1 MIVLTADSA
10 SELFTAACQAVLLNG
25 RAASPRDHATTE
37 VIGAHLCLTNPRRRI
52 VHVPPARVINPAF
65 TVAEALWILSGSDDP
80 WIFDYND
87 NLRQYADDGVLRGAY
102 GPRLRRWGGRIDQ
115 LDATIDQLDAVRRQL
130 HADRNSRRAV
140 IQLYDPSRDHRGYRD
155 VPCTLGY
162 RFFIR
167 QGRLAMHT
175 SMRSQDL
182 WLGFPYDIFTTT
194 LIHELMAGWLGVDLG
209 EYHHHVDSLHLY
221 ANNTEAAAACLHGLP
236 GDAELPPVTVSWPDL
251 DTLLQRVISGATA
264 STDGP
269 TWDAFGRTL
278 SSYRSWKAG
287 DRDQARKLAAATPD
301 PLGHA
306 LSSWYDR
313 LAPTVATA
321 TQDARG

>member
-1 MIVLTADSA
+1 MIVLTAGSA

-25 RAASPRDHATTE
+25 RVVCPRDLTTTE
-37 VIGAHLCLTNPRRRI
+37 VIGAHLCLTNPRRRL
-52 VHVPPARVINPAF
+52 VDVPPIRVINPAF
-65 TVAEALWILSGSDDP
+65 AVAEALWILSGSDAP

-87 NLRQYADDGVLRGAY
+87 RLRIYADDGVLRGAY
-102 GPRLRRWGGRIDQ
+102 GPRLRRWDGQ
-115 LDATIDQLDAVRRQL
+115 IDQLDAVRQQL
-130 HADRNSRRAV
+130 LKDRDSRRGV

-167 QGRLAMHT
+167 DGQLIMHT

-194 LIHELMAGWLGVDLG
+194 LIHELMAGWLGVELG

-221 ANNTEAAAACLHGLP
+221 ADNAEAAAASLQGAE
-236 GDAELPPVTVSWPDL
+236 GTAELDPVAVPWPDL
-251 DTLLQRVISGATA
+251 DALLQRAISGNTGPG
-264 STDGP
+264 DGS

-278 SSYRSWKAG
+278 ASYRAWKS
-287 DRDQARKLAAATPD
+287 DERDQARKLAADTPD
-301 PLGHA
+301 PLGTA
-306 LSSWYDR
+306 LSSWYDHLTPR
-313 LAPTVATA
+313 TPGG
-321 TQDARG
+321 RR

>member
-1 MIVLTADSA
+1 MIVLTAGSA

-25 RAASPRDHATTE
+25 RVVCPRDLTTTE
-37 VIGAHLCLTNPRRRI
+37 VIGAHLCLTNPRRRLVDI
-52 VHVPPARVINPAF
+52 PPVRVINPAF
-65 TVAEALWILSGSDDP
+65 AVAEALWILSGSDAP

-87 NLRQYADDGVLRGAY
+87 RLRIYADDGVLRGAY
-102 GPRLRRWGGRIDQ
+102 GPRLRRWDGQ
-115 LDATIDQLDAVRRQL
+115 IDQLDAVRQQL
-130 HADRNSRRAV
+130 IEDRDSRRGV

-167 QGRLAMHT
+167 DGRLIMHT

-194 LIHELMAGWLGVDLG
+194 LIHELMAGWLGVELG

-221 ANNTEAAAACLHGLP
+221 ADNAEAAAASLQGAE
-236 GDAELPPVTVSWPDL
+236 GTAELDPVAVPWPDL
-251 DTLLQRVISGATA
+251 DALLQRVISGNA
-264 STDGP
+264 GP
-269 TWDAFGRTL
+269 ADSSVWDAFGRTL
-278 SSYRSWKAG
+278 ASYRAWKSG
-287 DRDQARKLAAATPD
+287 ERDQARKIAADTPD

-306 LSSWYDR
+306 LATWYDHLTSR
-313 LAPTVATA
+313 TPGG
-321 TQDARG
+321 R

>member
-1 MIVLTADSA
+1 MIVLAAGSA

-25 RAASPRDHATTE
+25 RTACPRALTTTE
-37 VIGAHLCLTNPRRRI
+37 VIGAHLCLTNPRRRF
-52 VHVPPARVINPAF
+52 VDVPPVRVINPAF
-65 TVAEALWILSGSDDP
+65 AVAEALWILSGSDSP

-87 NLRQYADDGVLRGAY
+87 RLRAYADDGVLRGAY
-102 GPRLRRWGGRIDQ
+102 GPRLRRWDGRV
-115 LDATIDQLDAVRRQL
+115 DQLDAVRRQL
-130 HADRNSRRAV
+130 HEDPESRRGV

-167 QGRLAMHT
+167 DGRLIMHT

-194 LIHELMAGWLGVDLG
+194 LTQELMAGWLGVELG

-221 ANNTEAAAACLHGLP
+221 ADNAQAAAASLHGTA
-236 GDAELPPVTVSWPDL
+236 GTAELDPIAASWPDL
-251 DTLLQRVISGATA
+251 DVLLQRVISGNTGPG
-264 STDGP
+264 DGP

-278 SSYRSWKAG
+278 ASYRAWKSG
-287 DRDQARKLAAATPD
+287 ERDQARKLAADTPD
-301 PLGHA
+301 PLGAA
-306 LSSWYDR
+306 LSSWYDH
-313 LAPTVATA
+313 LTSPTVGG
-321 TQDARG
+321 RR

>member
-25 RAASPRDHATTE
+25 RIARPRDLATTE
-37 VIGAHLCLTNPRRRI
+37 VIGAHLCLTNPRRRL
-52 VHVPPARVINPAF
+52 VDVPPVRVINPAF
-65 TVAEALWILSGSDDP
+65 AVAEALWILSGSDSP

-87 NLRQYADDGVLRGAY
+87 RLRNYADDGVLRGAY
-102 GPRLRRWGGRIDQ
+102 GPRLRRWDGRV
-115 LDATIDQLDAVRRQL
+115 DQLDAVRRQL
-130 HADRNSRRAV
+130 HEDPESRRGV
-140 IQLYDPSRDHRGYRD
+140 IQLHDPSRDHRGYRD

-167 QGRLAMHT
+167 DGRLIMHT

-194 LIHELMAGWLGVDLG
+194 LIQELMAGWLGVELG

-221 ANNTEAAAACLHGLP
+221 ADNAQAAAASLHGTA
-236 GDAELPPVTVSWPDL
+236 GTAELDAVAVPWPGL
-251 DTLLQRVISGATA
+251 DVLLQRIIAGNS
-264 STDGP
+264 SPNDGP

-278 SSYRSWKAG
+278 ASYRAWKSG
-287 DRDQARKLAAATPD
+287 EREQARKLVADTPD
-301 PLGHA
+301 PLGGA
-306 LSSWYDR
+306 LSSWYDH
-313 LAPTVATA
+313 LTSTAPGG
-321 TQDARG
+321 RR

>member
-1 MIVLTADSA
+1 MIVLTAGSA

-25 RAASPRDHATTE
+25 RVVCPRDLTTTE
-37 VIGAHLCLTNPRRRI
+37 VVGAHLCLTNPRRRL
-52 VHVPPARVINPAF
+52 VDVPPVRVINPAF
-65 TVAEALWILSGSDDP
+65 AVAEALWILSGSDAP

-87 NLRQYADDGVLRGAY
+87 RLRIYADDGVLRGAY
-102 GPRLRRWGGRIDQ
+102 GPRLRRWDDQ
-115 LDATIDQLDAVRRQL
+115 IDQLDAVRQQL
-130 HADRNSRRAV
+130 LKDRDSRRGV

-167 QGRLAMHT
+167 DGRLIMHT

-194 LIHELMAGWLGVDLG
+194 LIHELMAGWLGVELG

-221 ANNTEAAAACLHGLP
+221 ADNVEAAAASLQGAE
-236 GDAELPPVTVSWPDL
+236 GTAELDPVAVPWPDL
-251 DTLLQRVISGATA
+251 DALIECVISGN
-264 STDGP
+264 SGPGDGS

-278 SSYRSWKAG
+278 ASYRAWKSSE
-287 DRDQARKLAAATPD
+287 RDQARKIAADTSD

-306 LSSWYDR
+306 LVTWYDHLTSR
-313 LAPTVATA
+313 TSGG
-321 TQDARG
+321 R